1 MYLEPIFS
9 SGDIGATLPLEA
21 KYFAD
26 VDTHW
31 KNSMNAIKEDPC
43 IWNFQTEKE
52 LLDNSK
58 NATENLIRFKK
69 V

>member
-21 KYFAD
+21 KFFAD

-31 KNSMNAIKEDPC
+31 KNSVNAIKEDPC
-43 IWNFQTEKE
+43 IVEFSDREGIVGQ
-52 LLDNSK
+52 
-58 NATENLIRFKK
+58 F
-69 V
+69 

>member
-1 MYLEPIFS
+1 LKCQRDWLYLEPIFS

-43 IWNFQTEKE
+43 IVEFSDREG
-52 LLDNSK
+52 
-58 NATENLIRFKK
+58 I
-69 V
+69 VG